1 MNSEGRKELAIK
13 VAKMYYINGESQ
25 EKIAE
30 LTGMSRSNISRILKK
45 CLDEGIVEITVHDT
59 ISVRMKLAHSIQ
71 TAFGLKEVIIVHSAP
86 APDRIYRNVG
96 QSLSVYLMKILKDGM
111 TLGVGRGRA
120 CYYIGRNIN
129 NKQHI
134 LVDVVQLQGST
145 SSTASLDEGAGMIYY
160 LTSKLNGK
168 GYVLNAPLM
177 VKSKHTQQELM
188 NSDLIAGILKKYRE
202 LDVAVFEIEKP
213 NLYVNNRSAQDLL
226 SKADILQ
233 LSEIGVSACVC
244 GHYFTEKG
252 KTCNV
257 GIHDRVL
264 AIPPELLKKVPY
276 SIGISIGKF
285 ALSATLSILKAGL
298 INVLIIDEN
307 LATQIDVHL
316 QSAGN
321 GD

>member
-120 CYYIGRNIN
+120 SYYIGRN
-129 NKQHI
+129 
-134 LVDVVQLQGST
+134 L
-145 SSTASLDEGAGMIYY
+145 
-160 LTSKLNGK
+160 
-168 GYVLNAPLM
+168 
-177 VKSKHTQQELM
+177 
-188 NSDLIAGILKKYRE
+188 
-202 LDVAVFEIEKP
+202 
-213 NLYVNNRSAQDLL
+213 
-226 SKADILQ
+226 
-233 LSEIGVSACVC
+233 
-244 GHYFTEKG
+244 
-252 KTCNV
+252 
-257 GIHDRVL
+257 
-264 AIPPELLKKVPY
+264 
-276 SIGISIGKF
+276 
-285 ALSATLSILKAGL
+285 
-298 INVLIIDEN
+298 
-307 LATQIDVHL
+307 
-316 QSAGN
+316 
-321 GD
+321 